1 MTTFYLAL
9 QALLPQHLISRAI
22 GWLAL
27 VEKPLWLKNALIQMF
42 VAAYGID
49 LSEAEG
55 PRAEEYPHFN
65 AFFTRALVA
74 GARPMADSEW
84 LQVADGVV
92 SELGQV
98 DGDLLLQA
106 KGRYYTAQALLAGSA
121 EEAAAYH
128 NGSFMT
134 VYLSPRDYHRVHMP
148 IAGRLVKT
156 RYVPGDLFAVNL
168 KTAAGVDQLY
178 ARNER
183 LVCFFETE
191 QGPLAMVLVGA
202 IIVAGIETVWGGVEA
217 PDPSGVREVNFS
229 SAQAPSF
236 AAGDEIG
243 RFFLGSTVVLLTPQ
257 TLSWQIEPG
266 TAVKV
271 RGALAGTALSGS
283 ETALSGSETA
293 LSGVETA
300 LSGSETALSGSETA
314 LSGVETALS
323 ETAIDNNDSASS
335 ETI

>member
-1 MTTFYLAL
+1 MTTLYLAL

-27 VEKPLWLKNALIQMF
+27 LEKPLWFKNMLIQAF

-55 PRAEEYPHFN
+55 QRAEDYPHFN

-92 SELGQV
+92 SELGQI

-121 EEAAAYH
+121 DEAAAYH

-148 IAGRLVKT
+148 TAGRLIKT

-168 KTAAGVDQLY
+168 KTAAGVEQLY

-183 LVCFFETE
+183 LVCFFESE
-191 QGPLAMVLVGA
+191 QGPLVMVLVGA
-202 IIVAGIETVWGGVEA
+202 IIVAGIETVWGGVEV
-217 PDPSGVREVNFS
+217 PDPDAIREVNFS
-229 SAQAPSF
+229 PDEAPSF
-236 AAGDEIG
+236 AAGEEIG
-243 RFFLGSTVVLLTPQ
+243 RFFLGSTVVLLTPE
-257 TLSWQIEPG
+257 TLSWQVEAG
-266 TAVKV
+266 AAVKV
-271 RGALAGTALSGS
+271 RGALANTALSDDT
-283 ETALSGSETA
+283 TALSDDTTA
-293 LSGVETA
+293 LSDDTTA
-300 LSGSETALSGSETA
+300 LSDDTTALSDDTTA
-314 LSGVETALS
+314 LSDDTTAPD
-323 ETAIDNNDSASS
+323 ENDLGSSA
-335 ETI
+335 TI